1 MLQNWSR
8 VREIHWADKG
18 WWNIG
23 RASQENLLW
32 CIRKISYIVLWWG
45 LKHDDCSILNSF
57 FSCLWIIF
65 YVFYHLVV
73 TCFSHWTADM
83 LPWSVESGESTAVF
97 VSKTGAYRIG
107 LYCNRISK
115 LRVVK
120 WNLQNLRRRHFL
132 KPFIEFQQINMEIRV
147 CTTPMVYKRHKYNC
161 TISSLLHNHVIW
173 GSAPWTS
180 VFYYSS
186 DPTKAFRLVSVN
198 GNRTNLIKYIHRLAR
213 ACKCIFACRCEIG
226 CAVTREATVSWLW
239 RFWCI
244 WSFLL
249 HTHSRWQNL
258 NQIQ

>member
-83 LPWSVESGESTAVF
+83 RKHCLWGFSWTTWLQYLFFKSS
-97 VSKTGAYRIG
+97 AYSIC
-107 LYCNRISK
+107 LICWTTK
-115 LRVVK
+115 LWWNKQTITSCQVVG
-120 WNLQNLRRRHFL
+120 W
-132 KPFIEFQQINMEIRV
+132 
-147 CTTPMVYKRHKYNC
+147 
-161 TISSLLHNHVIW
+161 
-173 GSAPWTS
+173 
-180 VFYYSS
+180 
-186 DPTKAFRLVSVN
+186 
-198 GNRTNLIKYIHRLAR
+198 
-213 ACKCIFACRCEIG
+213 CK
-226 CAVTREATVSWLW
+226 
-239 RFWCI
+239 
-244 WSFLL
+244 
-249 HTHSRWQNL
+249 H
-258 NQIQ
+258 